1 MEFIASLSAE
11 AFEHNILQDV
21 ILICIVSYVFA
32 SLFYGMLRARSRG
45 LHWNQL
51 GKVPV
56 DHLGVIDIAVAAILV
71 LMFAGPYLL
80 PYNPP
85 DPEKKRTITD
95 SMIILGFSTQI
106 FFAGV
111 TCFVVSLRHN
121 VTESFGL
128 YRSNLLVIVGS
139 AVASFILM
147 LASMYLLDSVL
158 QLNDWLTE
166 RLGERQFQE
175 VVNQMM
181 SAEGQRL
188 LILII
193 GACIV
198 APLCEEIIF
207 RGYLY
212 SVTKRYTGP
221 IFAAICTGVL
231 FGAVHGE
238 VWSFIPLSILG
249 IILACVYE
257 FTGSLWSSI
266 LTHALFNGVSTFYMT
281 HPEYSEQ
288 IKNACLLPFC

>member
-80 PYNPP
+80 PYTAP

-95 SMIILGFSTQI
+95 SMLILSFSTQI
-106 FFAGV
+106 FFAGI

-121 VTESFGL
+121 IAESFGL
-128 YRSNLLVIVGS
+128 YRSTPLIIAGS
-139 AVASFILM
+139 AVIALILM
-147 LASMYLLDSVL
+147 LASTILLDSVFH
-158 QLNDWLTE
+158 LNDWLTE
-166 RLGERQFQE
+166 RLGEKQLQE

-188 LILII
+188 IILII

-198 APLCEEIIF
+198 APVCEEIIF

-231 FGAVHGE
+231 FGAIHGE
-238 VWSFIPLSILG
+238 VWSFIPLAVLG
-249 IILACVYE
+249 IILAGVYE
-257 FTGSLWSSI
+257 ITGSLWSSI
-266 LTHALFNGVSTFYMT
+266 LTHALFNGMSTYFMT
-281 HPEYSEQ
+281 HPEYSEE
-288 IKNACLLPFC
+288 IKKACLLPFC